1 MIAPLRALAADA
13 DATAVDAMLLPVHPD
28 HTTLA
33 PIVQAGRMALGRLAC
48 DTAGEE
54 TPILAGLNVYAAPAA
69 RVAALIAWSAVA
81 AEFDAGAT
89 DDAGKYWADIDAAH
103 QVLRGLVPGLDEP
116 TRAAFGDQLIDVAAE
131 LDDLERHRVAGTTPK
146 YLACGGRTAWQ
157 AMEADV
163 ANRVEDRRRIAA
175 WLAARWD
182 GDTR

>member
-13 DATAVDAMLLPVHPD
+13 DTATVDAMLLPVHPD

-33 PIVQAGRMALGRLAC
+33 PIVEAGRMALGRLAC

-69 RVAALIAWSAVA
+69 RVAALIAWSGVA
-81 AEFDAGAT
+81 AQFDAGAT
-89 DDAGKYWADIDAAH
+89 DDAGKYWADRDAAH
-103 QVLRGLVPGLDEP
+103 AVLRGLTPGLDEG
-116 TRAAFGDQLIDVAAE
+116 TRTAYGDQLIDATAE

-146 YLACGGRTAWQ
+146 YLACGGRSAAQ

-163 ANRVEDRRRIAA
+163 ANRVEDRRHIAA
-175 WLAARWD
+175 YLAARWD
-182 GDTR
+182 GSIR